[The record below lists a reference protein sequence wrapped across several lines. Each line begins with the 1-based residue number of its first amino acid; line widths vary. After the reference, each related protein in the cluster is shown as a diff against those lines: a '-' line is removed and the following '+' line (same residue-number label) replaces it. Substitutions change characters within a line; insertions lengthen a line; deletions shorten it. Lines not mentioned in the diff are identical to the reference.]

1 MLKQNFL
8 LAFGIPSGFE
18 ALLLIATLFFI
29 GPAIFN
35 WLWNS
40 TIPEIFGL
48 PKIGF
53 WQSFRLLL
61 IVSILFGG
69 MYHYSQPTPAANIY
83 IGQPPYELK
92 KRCLTNHWS
101 EHH

>member
-1 MLKQNFL
+1 MLKQNLL

-18 ALLLIATLFFI
+18 MHLIIAALFFI

-61 IVSILFGG
+61 IASILFGG
-69 MYHYSQPTPAANIY
+69 IYHYNQSNQPNNIY

-92 KRCLTNHWS
+92 K
-101 EHH
+101 